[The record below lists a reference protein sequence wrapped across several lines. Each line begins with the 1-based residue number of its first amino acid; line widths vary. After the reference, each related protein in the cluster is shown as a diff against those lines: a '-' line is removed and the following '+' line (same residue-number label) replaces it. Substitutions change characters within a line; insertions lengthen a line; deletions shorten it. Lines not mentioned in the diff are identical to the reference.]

1 MIHRHGGE
9 SQHLMGEAMENDR
22 RNQIALF
29 VGAGLG
35 AALMFMLDPARG
47 SRRRALVR
55 DKTGKIIRQG
65 GRAIQDRTEDIGNRI
80 AGVAAELKAKR
91 LPPPADDTLVERIRA
106 ELGHA
111 VEHTSAIEVIS
122 ESGNVT
128 LRGYVLRDELED
140 VLDTARHVNGVR
152 KVRSEMQIK
161 DSGEDIPA

>member
-1 MIHRHGGE
+1 MA
-9 SQHLMGEAMENDR
+9 LMGEAMEFDR
-22 RNQIALF
+22 RNQLALF
-29 VGAGLG
+29 VGASLG

-55 DKTGKIIRQG
+55 DKTGKVIRRG

-91 LPPPADDTLVERIRA
+91 LPPPADDQLVERIRA
-106 ELGHA
+106 ELGHK
-111 VEHTSAIEVIS
+111 VEHTHKIEVIS

-161 DSGEDIPA
+161 DSVEDIPA